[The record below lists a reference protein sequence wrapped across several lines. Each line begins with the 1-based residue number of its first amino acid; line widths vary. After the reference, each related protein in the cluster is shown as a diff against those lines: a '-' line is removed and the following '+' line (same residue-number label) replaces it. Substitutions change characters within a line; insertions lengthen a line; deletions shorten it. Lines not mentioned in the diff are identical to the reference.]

1 MKITD
6 IHIKIVTIP
15 LLTPFKTA
23 LRTVTEIENILI
35 TVMTDSTLTGF
46 GGAAPTAVIT
56 GDTVGAIVAGIEHI
70 RSNIV
75 GMEIE
80 QPEAVLQRLN
90 RCLVGNT
97 SAKAAVDMAI
107 YDLCAKALGVPLYRL
122 LGGMV
127 NSLKTDMTISLDAPD
142 KMVAESRSKIDAG
155 FNILKIK
162 VGRSPDLDIERL
174 QAVSDA
180 VGSAVKIRIDANQ
193 GWSAKEAVQV
203 GKELE
208 KREIAIEL
216 MEQPVSAGDYD
227 GLKFVRDNVS
237 VPVVADESIFSPQD
251 ALRLV
256 TMGAVDGLNIKL
268 MKCGGIYNALKIVAI
283 AEAAGIP
290 CMIGSMM
297 ESHISVTA
305 AAHLAASQ
313 TTICRYDLDAP
324 LFCSVNPGD
333 GGISYRGAA
342 ICFSDNPGL
351 GINTFF

>member
-6 IHIKIVTIP
+6 IHIEIVTIP
-15 LLTPFKTA
+15 LLAPFKTA
-23 LRTVTEIENILI
+23 LRTVTEIENILV
-35 TVMTDSTLTGF
+35 TVMTDSNLTGF

-127 NSLKTDMTISLDAPD
+127 NSLKTDMTISLDTPD

-162 VGRSPDLDIERL
+162 VGGSPDLDIERL

-216 MEQPVSAGDYD
+216 MEQPVSAGDYE

-256 TMGAVDGLNIKL
+256 TMGAVDG
-268 MKCGGIYNALKIVAI
+268 
-283 AEAAGIP
+283 
-290 CMIGSMM
+290 
-297 ESHISVTA
+297 
-305 AAHLAASQ
+305 
-313 TTICRYDLDAP
+313 
-324 LFCSVNPGD
+324 
-333 GGISYRGAA
+333 
-342 ICFSDNPGL
+342 
-351 GINTFF
+351 